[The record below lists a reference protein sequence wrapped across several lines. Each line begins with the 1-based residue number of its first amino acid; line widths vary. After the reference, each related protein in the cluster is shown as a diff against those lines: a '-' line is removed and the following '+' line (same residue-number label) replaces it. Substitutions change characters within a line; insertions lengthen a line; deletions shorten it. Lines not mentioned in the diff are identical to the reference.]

1 MSRVVF
7 IAVAGF
13 WLTMNVLLWQTEFG
27 SRKSGG
33 AVPVGMVWEKIL
45 TAADDSSL
53 TVFREGKLVGAF
65 HMQTQV
71 GEEWSQIS
79 DDNMPSGR
87 PQKGRGYRLRIDG
100 SAVLMELTNRFR
112 FEGELRLDKK
122 RAWQDVH
129 ARVVLRPYTWEIHS
143 IAAEQ
148 KLYLKVQGGAAP
160 FDVVLGFSDL
170 QNPVTLTYKLLGSSA
185 GDLAAEA
192 GLTAVAGNASAMALG
207 VKWDAHEDSIRI
219 GRTIVQVYRLHT
231 RLMDRY
237 EITAIISRA
246 GEILRIDMPGSY
258 RLVNDRLSATVEGPS
273 RKPAKAHNL
282 ISGVPA
288 RRTND

>member
-27 SRKSGG
+27 SRKNSG
-33 AVPVGMVWEKIL
+33 AVPVEIVWEKIL

-53 TVFREGKLVGAF
+53 TVFKDGKLVGAC

-71 GEEWSQIS
+71 GEEWSKIS
-79 DDNMPSGR
+79 DDNIPSGR
-87 PQKGRGYRLRIDG
+87 PQKGRGYRLRMDG
-100 SAVLMELTNRFR
+100 SAVLTELTNRFR
-112 FEGELRLDKK
+112 FEGELRLDKS
-122 RAWQDVH
+122 RTWQDMH
-129 ARVVLRPYTWEIHS
+129 ARVTLRPYIWDIRST
-143 IAAEQ
+143 AAEQ

-160 FDVVLGFSDL
+160 FDVVLAFSDL
-170 QNPVTLTYKLLGSSA
+170 QNPVTLTYKLLGPSA

-192 GLTAVAGNASAMALG
+192 GLTVAAGNASAVALG

-219 GRTIVQVYRLHT
+219 GRTAVQVYRLHT
-231 RLMDRY
+231 RLVDRY

-246 GEILRIDMPGSY
+246 GEILRIDMPGGY
-258 RLVNDRLSATVEGPS
+258 RLVNDRLSATVEGPG
-273 RKPAKAHNL
+273 RKPTKIRNP
-282 ISGVPA
+282 ISGVPV
-288 RRTND
+288 RGTND

>member
-27 SRKSGG
+27 SRKNSG
-33 AVPVGMVWEKIL
+33 AVPVEIVWEKIL

-53 TVFREGKLVGAF
+53 TVFKDGKLVGAC

-71 GEEWSQIS
+71 GEEWSKIS
-79 DDNMPSGR
+79 DDNIPSGR
-87 PQKGRGYRLRIDG
+87 PQKGRGYRLRMDE
-100 SAVLMELTNRFR
+100 SAVLTELTNRFR

-122 RAWQDVH
+122 RAWQEMH
-129 ARVVLRPYTWEIHS
+129 ARVTLRPYIWDIRST
-143 IAAEQ
+143 AAEQ
-148 KLYLKVQGGAAP
+148 KLYLNVQGGAAP
-160 FDVVLGFSDL
+160 FDVVLAFSDL
-170 QNPVTLTYKLLGSSA
+170 QNPVTLTYKLLGPSA

-192 GLTAVAGNASAMALG
+192 GLTAAAGNASAVALG

-219 GRTIVQVYRLHT
+219 GRTAVQVYRLHT

-246 GEILRIDMPGSY
+246 GEILRIDTPGGY
-258 RLVNDRLSATVEGPS
+258 RLVNDRLSAAVEGPA
-273 RKPAKAHNL
+273 RKPTKTRNPV
-282 ISGVPA
+282 SGTPP
-288 RRTND
+288 RGTND

>member
-27 SRKSGG
+27 SRKNSGT
-33 AVPVGMVWEKIL
+33 VPVEIVWEKIL

-53 TVFREGKLVGAF
+53 TVFKDGKLVGAC

-71 GEEWSQIS
+71 GEEWSKIS
-79 DDNMPSGR
+79 DDNIPSGR
-87 PQKGRGYRLRIDG
+87 PQKGRGYRLRMDG
-100 SAVLMELTNRFR
+100 SAVLTELTNRFR
-112 FEGELRLDKK
+112 FEGELRLDKN
-122 RAWQDVH
+122 RVWQDMH
-129 ARVVLRPYTWEIHS
+129 ARVTLRPYIWDIRST
-143 IAAEQ
+143 AAEQ

-160 FDVVLGFSDL
+160 FDVVLAFSDL
-170 QNPVTLTYKLLGSSA
+170 QNPVTLTYKLLGPSA

-192 GLTAVAGNASAMALG
+192 GLTVAAGNASAVALG

-219 GRTIVQVYRLHT
+219 GRTAVQVYRLHT

-246 GEILRIDMPGSY
+246 GEILRIDTPGGY
-258 RLVNDRLSATVEGPS
+258 RLVNDRLSATVEGPG
-273 RKPAKAHNL
+273 RKPTKTRNPT
-282 ISGVPA
+282 SGIPA
-288 RRTND
+288 QGTND